1 MGLCLM
7 GKIFRDKVLG
17 DCGLIVKGLEIR
29 GLCGEGVQ
37 QITFEELGVDGFSVR
52 GLREYG
58 LVYLWVMRLSSY
70 EFGDQG
76 LRDYDLRNWE
86 LGGLIV

>member
-17 DCGLIVKGLEIR
+17 DWGLIVKGLEIR

-58 LVYLWVMRLSSY
+58 LGDLWAIGLS
-70 EFGDQG
+70 D
-76 LRDYDLRNWE
+76 
-86 LGGLIV
+86 

>member
-7 GKIFRDKVLG
+7 GNIVRDKVLG
-17 DCGLIVKGLEIR
+17 DWGLIVKGLEIR

-58 LVYLWVMRLSSY
+58 LGDLWAIWLS
-70 EFGDQG
+70 D
-76 LRDYDLRNWE
+76 
-86 LGGLIV
+86 

>member
-1 MGLCLM
+1 MGLSLM
-7 GKIFRDKVLG
+7 GNIFSHKVLG
-17 DCGLIVKGLEIR
+17 DWGLMGKGLEIK

-58 LVYLWVMRLSSY
+58 LGDLLAIGLS
-70 EFGDQG
+70 D
-76 LRDYDLRNWE
+76 
-86 LGGLIV
+86 